1 MQYTERDLTIA
12 ERSVAALEKFIKEQ
26 QRRFAAVD
34 WEPAQREELDRL
46 LKQFEQTLRAQRELY
61 HEIWLA
67 LHPAPQAEDDSHAPS
82 GRRNNGGSS
91 A

>member
-12 ERSVAALEKFIKEQ
+12 ERSVSALEKFIKEQ

-46 LKQFEQTLRAQRELY
+46 LRQFEDTLRAQRELY
-61 HEIWLA
+61 HEIWIA
-67 LHPAPQAEDDSHAPS
+67 LHPTRGVGSDSPPLPARSKGTPS
-82 GRRNNGGSS
+82 S
-91 A
+91 